1 MSETVADAA
10 WTSDVLVLPDF
21 DDPIAMAVIYGEG
34 GSNFGLFWYTVDR
47 LTGTDMYCCPVTGKS
62 LSNHKAVVLN
72 FPGGGALAMH
82 YDLWDEKRP
91 GLIEIVRAKRAEGRL
106 PEDWRV
112 TVHDGR
118 VLFTERDVPRRPSA
132 AKKQA
137 TELGYVVEPR

>member
-1 MSETVADAA
+1 MSETVTDAA
-10 WTSDVLVLPDF
+10 GTSDVIELPDF
-21 DDPIAMAVIYGEG
+21 DDPIAMMAIYGEG

-47 LTGTDMYCCPVTGKS
+47 LTSTNMYCCPISGKS

-72 FPGGGALAMH
+72 FPDSVALAMH
-82 YDLWDEKRP
+82 YEVWDEKRA
-91 GLIEIVRAKRAEGRL
+91 GLIEIVRAKKASGAM